1 LVALFGFGGLDS
13 MMTAVLEG
21 GPLDAR
27 RVNADVLE
35 SPDVVESRLAKTE
48 PLAPYCYTDVKVL

>member
-1 LVALFGFGGLDS
+1 LLALFGFGGLDS

-27 RVNADVLE
+27 RVNADV
-35 SPDVVESRLAKTE
+35 VESRLAKTE
-48 PLAPYCYTDVKVL
+48 PLAPYCYTHVKVL